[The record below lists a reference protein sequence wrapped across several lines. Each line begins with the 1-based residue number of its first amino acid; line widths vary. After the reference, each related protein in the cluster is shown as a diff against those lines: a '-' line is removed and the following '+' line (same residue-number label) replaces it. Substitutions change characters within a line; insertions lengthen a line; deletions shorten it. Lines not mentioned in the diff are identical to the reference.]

1 MVWNFC
7 ISAQLSEIVKE
18 SAISCNYFFP
28 HPIPHKSIK
37 LKKFSKNVWK
47 KFLLYETVNS
57 NCHLMIATQ
66 QKHHFFC
73 IHCTAKYKIPFF
85 FQELFVLSQNERFL
99 GFLLLF
105 CFVLFCFK
113 IHSWYPSVITMWLL
127 IPLCPPSC
135 WRACYKWP
143 PSFHW
148 FLICYAYRGKLWP
161 EY

>member
-7 ISAQLSEIVKE
+7 ISTQLSEIVKE

-57 NCHLMIATQ
+57 NCNLMIATQ
-66 QKHHFFC
+66 QKHHSFC
-73 IHCTAKYKIPFF
+73 IHCTAKYKMTFF
-85 FQELFVLSQNERFL
+85 FQELFVPSQNERFL
-99 GFLLLF
+99 GFCCYFVLC
-105 CFVLFCFK
+105 CFVSKYTADIPLSSLCGY
-113 IHSWYPSVITMWLL
+113 WYLSFL
-127 IPLCPPSC
+127 IPVGEPVTNGHHLFIGSLL
-135 WRACYKWP
+135 AM
-143 PSFHW
+143 
-148 FLICYAYRGKLWP
+148 LVGGKLWP